1 MSIAKRWVT
10 HVCKLDVTFWARVH
24 EKVALRGMEFR
35 RSDDL
40 CQLLHIDRFDIHNVY
55 PEVSL
60 SMIIDRSWLLTETL
74 VADIEIPKI
83 NS

>member
-1 MSIAKRWVT
+1 
-10 HVCKLDVTFWARVH
+10 
-24 EKVALRGMEFR
+24 MEFR

-40 CQLLHIDRFDIHNVY
+40 CQFLHIDRLDIHNVY
-55 PEVSL
+55 SEMSIP
-60 SMIIDRSWLLTETL
+60 MIIDRSWLLTETL